1 MERQEKEHLFHAGDE
16 DGNNNHHVEEEDDE
30 DLIEL

>member
-16 DGNNNHHVEEEDDE
+16 DNNNNVDEEEDE

>member
-1 MERQEKEHLFHAGDE
+1 MERQEKEHLFHAGDN
-16 DGNNNHHVEEEDDE
+16 DNNNNDVDEEEDE